1 MLLEIKEI
9 LYNSIDKH
17 SGYVVSDIAQGKS
30 SEIIEI
36 IYEECKDQLDKLN
49 DNKSEILGTFAEGL
63 AHYLLTTALIPSQR
77 KITFNDV
84 YADIVIP
91 DIKILGT
98 SPQDALIVSF
108 PKTNDIHTIK
118 NKLTEIAKIQPIKE
132 NIWFVLENEIDIGIR
147 TYTIN
152 NNGSFP
158 FSNIINDIIGFL
170 TNKKQSRL
178 KLFRI

>member
-1 MLLEIKEI
+1 MEIKEI
-9 LYNSIDKH
+9 LYSSVDKH
-17 SGYVVSDIAQGKS
+17 SRYIVSDIAQGKS
-30 SEIIEI
+30 SEVIET
-36 IYEECKDQLDKLN
+36 IYDECKDQLDQL
-49 DNKSEILGTFAEGL
+49 DDTKSEILGTFAEGF

-84 YADIVIP
+84 YADILIP
-91 DIKILGT
+91 DIKILST

-108 PKTNDIHTIK
+108 PKTNDVSTLK
-118 NKLTEIAKIQPIKE
+118 NRLAEITKIQPIKE
-132 NIWFVLENEIDIGIR
+132 NIWFVLENEVDIGIR

-152 NNGSFP
+152 NSGDFP

-170 TNKKQSRL
+170 TNKKQSKL

>member
-1 MLLEIKEI
+1 MEIKEI

-17 SGYVVSDIAQGKS
+17 GQYLVSDIAQGKS
-30 SEIIEI
+30 SEVIETI
-36 IYEECKDQLDKLN
+36 CEECKDQLDKLD

-63 AHYLLTTALIPSQR
+63 IHYLLTTALIPSQR

-84 YADIVIP
+84 YVDIIIP

-98 SPQDALIVSF
+98 SPRDALVISF
-108 PKTNDIHTIK
+108 PKTNDVLTIK
-118 NKLTEIAKIQPIKE
+118 NRLVEIAKIQPIKE
-132 NIWFVLENEIDIGIR
+132 NIWLVLENEVDVGTRIYVISHKGE
-147 TYTIN
+147 
-152 NNGSFP
+152 FL

-170 TNKKQSRL
+170 TNKKQSKL

>member
-1 MLLEIKEI
+1 MEIKEI

-17 SGYVVSDIAQGKS
+17 DQYLVSDIAQGKS
-30 SEIIEI
+30 SEVIETI
-36 IYEECKDQLDKLN
+36 CEECKDQLDKLD

-63 AHYLLTTALIPSQR
+63 IHYLLTTALIPSQR

-84 YADIVIP
+84 YVDIIIP

-98 SPQDALIVSF
+98 SPRDALVISF
-108 PKTNDIHTIK
+108 PKTNDVLTIK
-118 NKLTEIAKIQPIKE
+118 NRLVEIAKIQPIKE
-132 NIWFVLENEIDIGIR
+132 NIWLVLENEVDVGTRIYVISNKGE
-147 TYTIN
+147 
-152 NNGSFP
+152 FL

-170 TNKKQSRL
+170 TNKKQSKL